1 MLIQLVLRRGGS
13 SSCQCIPQTK
23 INRYIHPNVIHIL
36 FFPVFHLCLSAIIL
50 LSLTCRLTPS
60 SGLSEAHDPSVLLR
74 PLRGHPS
81 PGPRCNQGIDFYSP
95 CPLINHQG
103 GFCAYPSRLQKVGK
117 AKQCHSGGQ
126 VALAEWSKL
135 KECLLWIS
143 HGNDNIMVSG

>member
-1 MLIQLVLRRGGS
+1 MLIQLGLRRGES
-13 SSCQCIPQTK
+13 SLCQCIPPTE
-23 INRYIHPNVIHIL
+23 INRYICPNAIHIL
-36 FFPVFHLCLSAIIL
+36 CFRVFHLCLSAILL
-50 LSLTCRLTPS
+50 LSLTCPLTRS

-117 AKQCHSGGQ
+117 AKQSHSGGQ
-126 VALAEWSKL
+126 VALAEWSKR
-135 KECLLWIS
+135 KECPL
-143 HGNDNIMVSG
+143 